1 MLELFCD
8 MNVVVPICEYFSWRC
23 FWSKKKKVR
32 EAKII
37 TRTMKGMTILGVFF
51 FFFFFRAVPYECLF
65 FL

>member
-1 MLELFCD
+1 MLLYQYVSISRGGVFG
-8 MNVVVPICEYFSWRC
+8 R
-23 FWSKKKKVR
+23 KKKKVR

-37 TRTMKGMTILGVFF
+37 TRTMKGMTIVGFFF

>member
-1 MLELFCD
+1 MAVFLVE
-8 MNVVVPICEYFSWRC
+8 
-23 FWSKKKKVR
+23 KKKKVR

-37 TRTMKGMTILGVFF
+37 TRTMKGMTIVGVFF